1 VTLHC
6 RKKKTYSGMKPPYRS
21 DRKYLQD
28 YYLRQAGHGYPVH
41 TGGRFQ
47 RGNGLGSIF
56 GGLFK
61 AAMPLLKSGAK
72 TLDREALKTGL
83 SIAGDVVQ
91 RKNLKQAA
99 KIRLKTTRQQML
111 QRALAQSGPP
121 DERTMKRN
129 ALQKK
134 IQKLSDQTSSENGPR
149 APSIMRIY
157 QIEIELV
164 RGTTHPDQRVAPI
177 LRTKRLEV
185 NPDGSR
191 SLRIRCERRR
201 RRLDEC

>member
-1 VTLHC
+1 MRCPSSLAANSTGGRKRQRNGGSRLRPHTVLPPSTTPIPGYPYRYNVVPFERGRVVLTLHC

-28 YYLRQAGHGYPVH
+28 YYLRQTGHEYPVY

-47 RGNGLGSIF
+47 RGHGLGSLF

-61 AAMPLLKSGAK
+61 GAMPLLKSGAK

-99 KIRLKTTRQQML
+99 KTRLKTTRQQML
-111 QRALAQSGPP
+111 QRALA
-121 DERTMKRN
+121 
-129 ALQKK
+129 
-134 IQKLSDQTSSENGPR
+134 
-149 APSIMRIY
+149 
-157 QIEIELV
+157 
-164 RGTTHPDQRVAPI
+164 
-177 LRTKRLEV
+177 
-185 NPDGSR
+185 
-191 SLRIRCERRR
+191 
-201 RRLDEC
+201 